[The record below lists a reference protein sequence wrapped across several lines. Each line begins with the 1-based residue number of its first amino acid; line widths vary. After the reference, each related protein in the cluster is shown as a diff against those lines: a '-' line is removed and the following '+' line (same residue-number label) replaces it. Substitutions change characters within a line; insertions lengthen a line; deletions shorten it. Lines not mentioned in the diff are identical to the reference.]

1 MSMRLRAWISLI
13 GAAGLLGLAGV
24 VAAQQTDE
32 KAPSKPATQ
41 VKAGQNAQNPELPS
55 FTPEREAAA
64 LTFANLHH
72 PELASL
78 LEQLKSSNPKGY
90 RSAVQEL
97 FAQSERLARLQART
111 PERYESE
118 LTLWKLDSRIRLKAA
133 RSAMSDA
140 SETREE
146 LKALLLERNDLRL
159 SLIKQDRERQAARL
173 EKLDASIQQMEQNRE
188 QAADN
193 ELERLLNTARNRV
206 KNVRPRTT
214 KQAVSPDATGS
225 PPKNGNSPS
234 GEPKQRSR

>member
-1 MSMRLRAWISLI
+1 MRVRARINLI

-24 VAAQQTDE
+24 VAAQQTGN
-32 KAPSKPATQ
+32 KTPPGSAAQ
-41 VKAGQNAQNPELPS
+41 VKAGQNAPNTELPS

-64 LTFANLHH
+64 LTFAGMHH

-97 FAQSERLARLQART
+97 FAQSERLARLQTRT
-111 PERYESE
+111 PERYETE
-118 LTLWKLDSRIRLKAA
+118 LALWKLDSRIRLKAA

-140 SETREE
+140 AGTREE

-159 SLIKQDRERQAARL
+159 SLMRQDRDRQAARL

-188 QAADN
+188 QATDN
-193 ELERLLNTARNRV
+193 ELQRLLNTARNRV

-214 KQAVSPDATGS
+214 KEAVSPDATGS
-225 PPKNGNSPS
+225 QPKNGSSPS
-234 GEPKQRSR
+234 GETKQRSQ

>member
-1 MSMRLRAWISLI
+1 MRVRAWINLI

-24 VAAQQTDE
+24 VAAQQSDE
-32 KAPSKPATQ
+32 KAPSRAAAQ
-41 VKAGQNAQNPELPS
+41 VKAGQNAPNTELPS

-64 LTFANLHH
+64 LTFAGMHH
-72 PELASL
+72 PELATL

-97 FAQSERLARLQART
+97 FAQSERLARLHTRT
-111 PERYESE
+111 PERYEAE
-118 LTLWKLDSRIRLKAA
+118 LALWKLDSRIRLKAA

-140 SETREE
+140 AETREE

-159 SLIKQDRERQAARL
+159 SLMRQDRDRQAARL
-173 EKLDASIQQMEQNRE
+173 EKLDASIQQIEQNRE

-206 KNVRPRTT
+206 KNVRPRAA
-214 KQAVSPDATGS
+214 KEAVSPNSGES
-225 PPKNGNSPS
+225 RSKNGNSSS
-234 GEPKQRSR
+234 GDSKQRLQ

>member
-1 MSMRLRAWISLI
+1 MRIRAWINLI
-13 GAAGLLGLAGV
+13 GAAGLLGLAGG

-32 KAPSKPATQ
+32 KAPAKGASQ
-41 VKAGQNAQNPELPS
+41 VKAGQNAQNPDLPS

-64 LTFANLHH
+64 LTFAGMHH

-97 FAQSERLARLQART
+97 FAQSERLARLQTRT
-111 PERYESE
+111 PERYETE
-118 LTLWKLDSRIRLKAA
+118 LALWKLDSRIRLKAA

-140 SETREE
+140 TETREE

-159 SLIKQDRERQAARL
+159 SLMRQDRDRQAVRL

-206 KNVRPRTT
+206 KNVRPRAA
-214 KQAVSPDATGS
+214 KEAVSPNAGES
-225 PPKNGNSPS
+225 RSKNGNSPTGDS
-234 GEPKQRSR
+234 KQRSQ